1 MENKKVNLAA
11 PWIVYAN
18 QVEAMFKEDPDVK
31 FEYDDNEKII
41 TLRVNGDDKAD
52 ALTQLLPAEQNFGG
66 VTLILRVIPANDTE
80 TTTMDLFRRA
90 FGGNPIISEFVSA
103 ETLWGPLNF
112 VVFKPKVVQYYDDEL
127 YDLNGV
133 KTTIYQDLAK
143 ELFDVSDEGIF
154 FCTEKVED

>member
-1 MENKKVNLAA
+1 MENKKVKLAA

-31 FEYDDNEKII
+31 FEYDDAEKFI

-66 VTLILRVIPANDTE
+66 VVLTLRVIPANDTE

-90 FGGNPIISEFVSA
+90 FGGNPIVSEFVSA
-103 ETLWGPLNF
+103 ETLWGTLNF
-112 VVFKPKVVQYYDDEL
+112 VVFKPKVVQYYDDNMMV
-127 YDLNGV
+127 LNGL
-133 KTTIYQDLAK
+133 KTTLYQDLAK
-143 ELFDVSDEGIF
+143 EVFDGNSEVF
-154 FCTEKVED
+154 FCTEKID